1 MMNGAKAIAKKYNE
15 ISLILRIVVG
25 LVIGAVLALAV
36 PGAGWV
42 GELGSLFVGALKG
55 IAPVLVF
62 VIVASALEQPEMYR
76 LRLRQQQ
83 RNGEYGLYG

>member
-62 VIVASALEQPEMYR
+62 VIGGLIMLVAGFTYVKDYNRARAMEA
-76 LRLRQQQ
+76 
-83 RNGEYGLYG
+83 

>member
-15 ISLILRIVVG
+15 VSLILRIVVG

-55 IAPVLVF
+55 IGGYLGRK
-62 VIVASALEQPEMYR
+62 E
-76 LRLRQQQ
+76 
-83 RNGEYGLYG
+83 